1 MGITAFNSEE
11 DDKTVVNS
19 NSNMKLAEKPKKI
32 MSAFTR
38 VQNKDGTMELDWPSE
53 MVQFT
58 KTTPTITY
66 SCNPLMFDF
75 TALFSK
81 PKSMSEKLKIL
92 TEEDKKEEVNEKVV
106 NSVAGEIKEKENAVV
121 QPELEKSVTDVAGSK
136 SKTKKKKKRKH
147 KKHRKESKTD
157 KEKGGE
163 KKKKRKKRKHDDK
176 EENKENKESLSK
188 KRSYRKRT
196 ADSIVESGNESEDPD
211 KKGSKHKKR
220 KKSKKS
226 KKKKKQHE
234 EKSESKNESK
244 IGTEKTPK
252 KSKAKISSNV
262 LDHLIDE
269 VDGTDIKIKKDSNNG
284 NKIISKKLHSKTP
297 LVNTESEIKPVT
309 NTKPVVNDV
318 KVSTTSA
325 IINSIKIEKEAGSV
339 SSRKRQTSE
348 SSHSEATPSSVKKQ
362 KLTPRL
368 SKEPEKSVPV
378 KQEDSWSKIENIY
391 EPKMEENPKSKW
403 DTSDSDGENKM
414 DPTIKPKKLT
424 KKITITD
431 AVVKKETPALP
442 EKTVKKVE
450 NSHSSV
456 LKRKSKS
463 KSYDSSERSWS
474 RSRSKS
480 RRSRHSSYSNSSSRS
495 RSRSYSTSSYDSRSR
510 SSSYSRSHSRSRRYR
525 SISYSSSSNYSRSRS
540 RSYRGRRYST
550 SRSRYSSYSRS
561 VSRSTRYT
569 TSRSRSRSYSRDRSN
584 RSKRSYSTASHSSQD
599 STKKL
604 NRKQRRKKTLKKKQS
619 EMKIDPLSIPL
630 PDLGNP
636 EKSNTDK
643 EEIKV
648 VEKTE
653 IKQENPDPMSIP
665 LPEKDNKKETA
676 ENLPLLAPP
685 PPPPGEQPVQNIP
698 PPMMPN
704 YMPPPPPGMRM
715 GPNPGMYDYPGMPYD
730 PRMRMPPPHFPN
742 MPPPNYNHYKG
753 APPYSQEFPKSRSPP
768 PLPPP
773 RSPSPQPPPP
783 PKKDEDK
790 KDVEAMYMDIPA
802 DLKKLQKKA
811 QKHAMESLKRQMRQL
826 KGDNPS
832 DESSPEEE
840 EEEKTTSSLQGD
852 EVEEDIQL
860 LPIMSPSLSMAQPT
874 YILAQPQQA
883 SSPMTHQIVV
893 GNDGRQFIIPVGGA
907 SQMQSSLAGMP
918 IQAGA
923 PVFAM
928 PGASPQ
934 PTLLS
939 LTPGAGAT
947 PAHLTGAVQSPFLT
961 GGIPLGAS
969 SFMPGHHHPLLAAQ
983 SQLSALQHLHH
994 QPQLLHQPSAL
1005 GHHAPIMVGNQILI
1019 PRLIRPNM

>member
-38 VQNKDGTMELDWPSE
+38 VKNKDETMELDWPSE

-81 PKSMSEKLKIL
+81 PKSMSDKLKIL
-92 TEEDKKEEVNEKVV
+92 TEEDKKEEITEKVV
-106 NSVAGEIKEKENAVV
+106 NSVEGEIKEKENAVV

-136 SKTKKKKKRKH
+136 SKTKKKKKQKH

-211 KKGSKHKKR
+211 KKESKHKKL
-220 KKSKKS
+220 KKS
-226 KKKKKQHE
+226 KKKKKQH

-244 IGTEKTPK
+244 IGTGKMPK

-262 LDHLIDE
+262 LDHIIGE
-269 VDGTDIKIKKDSNNG
+269 VNGTDIEIKKDSNNG
-284 NKIISKKLHSKTP
+284 NKIISKTP
-297 LVNTESEIKPVT
+297 LVNAESEIKPVT

-318 KVSTTSA
+318 KVSTISA
-325 IINSIKIEKEAGSV
+325 IINSIKIKKEVGSV
-339 SSRKRQTSE
+339 LSRKRQTSE

-362 KLTPRL
+362 KLTLSL

-391 EPKMEENPKSKW
+391 EPKIGGNPKSKW

-414 DPTIKPKKLT
+414 DPMMKSKKLK
-424 KKITITD
+424 KKITVTD
-431 AVVKKETPALP
+431 AVVKKETPALT
-442 EKTVKKVE
+442 EKTVKKVK
-450 NSHSSV
+450 NSNSSV

-480 RRSRHSSYSNSSSRS
+480 RHSRHSSYFNSSSRS
-495 RSRSYSTSSYDSRSR
+495 RSRSYSNSSYDSRSSSR
-510 SSSYSRSHSRSRRYR
+510 SSSYSRSRYRSRRYR
-525 SISYSSSSNYSRSRS
+525 SSSYSSSSNYSRSSS
-540 RSYRGRRYST
+540 RSYRGRRYSR
-550 SRSRYSSYSRS
+550 SRSRYDSYPRSRS
-561 VSRSTRYT
+561 SSSRYT
-569 TSRSRSRSYSRDRSN
+569 TSRSRSRTYSRDRSN
-584 RSKRSYSTASHSSQD
+584 RGKRSYSSLSHSSQD

-604 NRKQRRKKTLKKKQS
+604 NRRQRRKKTLKKKQS

-636 EKSNTDK
+636 EKSNADK
-643 EEIKV
+643 EENKV

-665 LPEKDNKKETA
+665 LPEKDIKKEAT

-704 YMPPPPPGMRM
+704 YIPPPPPGMRM

-742 MPPPNYNHYKG
+742 MPPPNYKMPNHYKG
-753 APPYSQEFPKSRSPP
+753 GPPYSQEFPISRSPP

-773 RSPSPQPPPP
+773 KSPSPQPPPP

-802 DLKKLQKKA
+802 ELKKLQKKA
-811 QKHAMESLKRQMRQL
+811 REHAMVSLKRQMRQL
-826 KGDNPS
+826 KGENPS

-852 EVEEDIQL
+852 EVEDVQL

-883 SSPMTHQIVV
+883 SSPLTHQIVV
-893 GNDGRQFIIPVGGA
+893 GSDGRQFIIPVGGA

-939 LTPGAGAT
+939 LTPGGGAT
-947 PAHLTGAVQSPFLT
+947 PAHLTGAMQSPFLR

-969 SFMPGHHHPLLAAQ
+969 SFLPGHHHPLLAAQ
-983 SQLSALQHLHH
+983 SQLSALQHLRH

-1005 GHHAPIMVGNQILI
+1005 GHHAPIMVGNQLLM
-1019 PRLIRPNM
+1019 PRLIRPTL